1 MTTYATPSTV
11 PAATTAPERTI
22 VRPTPRPTLKRWW
35 TDLVAGVVWATGLV
49 VVALWVSHGGVQ
61 DLLAGTGSAV
71 TSIGRLT
78 GLIASDLLLLQVI
91 AMARVPWVER
101 AIGQDRLARWHRLL
115 GFTSFNLMLVH
126 IVLVVIGYALLDE
139 IGVPRELWA
148 LVTTAPGVLLAV
160 AGTAALT
167 AVTVTSIRVARR
179 RLRYESWHLLHLYA
193 YLGVGLALPHQLW
206 TGDDFLASPAATVY
220 WWTLWAL
227 AAAAVLVHRVLVP
240 LRRSRR
246 HRLTVADVVP
256 EGPGVVSVRVT
267 GHRLSDLRVAAGQF
281 FVWRFRTGEG
291 WTRAH
296 PLSLSAAPSTAGLRV
311 TLSVRGDDGDR
322 LATMAPGTPVLVE
335 GPYGRLT
342 PELRT
347 RPGLAMVGSGLG
359 VAPLVAVLQDAV
371 RTGTLDRPATLV
383 RRLRTGGPQP
393 LDADIAELARSG
405 WVRVVDVTG
414 PRSRTGTP
422 WLPATSGHV
431 PGPDAL
437 RMLVPDLDDCDLY
450 LCGASAWVMA
460 VAADARAAGVAPDAL
475 HTEHFSW

>member
-1 MTTYATPSTV
+1 
-11 PAATTAPERTI
+11 
-22 VRPTPRPTLKRWW
+22 
-35 TDLVAGVVWATGLV
+35 
-49 VVALWVSHGGVQ
+49 
-61 DLLAGTGSAV
+61 
-71 TSIGRLT
+71 
-78 GLIASDLLLLQVI
+78 
-91 AMARVPWVER
+91 
-101 AIGQDRLARWHRLL
+101 
-115 GFTSFNLMLVH
+115 
-126 IVLVVIGYALLDE
+126 
-139 IGVPRELWA
+139 
-148 LVTTAPGVLLAV
+148 
-160 AGTAALT
+160 
-167 AVTVTSIRVARR
+167 
-179 RLRYESWHLLHLYA
+179 
-193 YLGVGLALPHQLW
+193 
-206 TGDDFLASPAATVY
+206 
-220 WWTLWAL
+220 
-227 AAAAVLVHRVLVP
+227 
-240 LRRSRR
+240 
-246 HRLTVADVVP
+246 
-256 EGPGVVSVRVT
+256 VVSVRVT

-347 RPGLAMVGSGLG
+347 RPGLALIGSGLG

-371 RTGTLDRPATLV
+371 RTGTLTRPATLV
-383 RRLRTGGPQP
+383 RRLSAGGAQP
-393 LDADIAELARSG
+393 LDDDIAELARAG